1 LLAQATY
8 GATPQDI
15 TRVKTLGWSAW
26 LDEQFA
32 APALDGDTYSA
43 YVNRGGPPGCAPNC
57 SGGNINTVMEAF
69 WRHAV
74 LGPDQLRQRTVFA
87 LSQIFVVG
95 NSVDQVHRA
104 YSDYYTMLN
113 RNAFGNF
120 RTLLEE
126 VSLHPTMGRYLSHLG
141 NDKEDPNPNG
151 RIPDQNY
158 AREVMQLFS
167 IGLWQLNPDGSR
179 KKDATGKDI
188 PTYGQAEVVGMSRVF
203 TGWSWG
209 DRGSSPNT
217 WEFGY
222 RDNHEVLMKAYPAH
236 HSSSPKLIINGQTIP
251 ANTNAQNSLRIALD
265 ALFNHPN
272 AGPFIG
278 SQLIKR
284 LVTSNPSPAYVT
296 RVTNAFNNNGAGVRG
311 DMKAVWRAIL
321 LDAEARDMNNVNS
334 PQWGKLREPLLRYAH
349 FLRTFGVSSD
359 SGVYSIWNLEAGAT
373 SIGQNPLRS
382 PSVFNWYRPD
392 YSPPGAIFGAGLV
405 APEFQITHETTT
417 AGYTNFIVD
426 KAERETARFH
436 QAGSRSASVLFTTYT
451 AERALADR
459 PAALLDHLNLLLMA
473 GQMRPALR
481 SRVEQAIAA
490 IPLNNDTDRYRRV
503 STAVALL
510 MVSPQYLVQK

>member
-1 LLAQATY
+1 MN
-8 GATPQDI
+8 
-15 TRVKTLGWSAW
+15 
-26 LDEQFA
+26 EQFSA
-32 APALDGDTYSA
+32 DAVDRETYAA
-43 YVNRGGPPGCAPNC
+43 YVDRGGLPGCKPGC
-57 SGGNINTVMEAF
+57 TGGNINTVMEAI
-69 WRHAV
+69 WRQTV
-74 LGPDQLRQRTVFA
+74 LGPDQLRQRATFA

-95 NSVDQVHRA
+95 SSVDQVHKA
-104 YSDYYTMLN
+104 YSEYYTMLG

-179 KKDATGKDI
+179 KKDASGKDI

-209 DRGSSPNT
+209 DSAGSPPNT
-217 WEFGY
+217 WQYGY
-222 RDNHEVLMKAYPAH
+222 RDNHEVLMKAYAAH
-236 HSSSPKLIINGQTIP
+236 HSSSAKLMINGQTI
-251 ANTNAQNSLRIALD
+251 AAGTGAEQSLRIALD

-272 AGPFIG
+272 VGPFIG
-278 SQLIKR
+278 KQLIQR

-296 RVTNAFNNNGAGVRG
+296 RVTNAFNNNGSGVRG

-321 LDAEARDMNNVNS
+321 LDEEARDMNKVTAD
-334 PQWGKLREPLLRYAH
+334 PTWGKLREPLLRYAH
-349 FLRTFGVSSD
+349 FMRTFGVTSD
-359 SGVYSIWNLEAGAT
+359 SGNYPIWNLEAGAT

-392 YSPPGAIFGAGLV
+392 YSPPGALFRANKV

-436 QAGSRSASVLFTTYT
+436 PAASRNNSTLYT
-451 AERALADR
+451 NYSAERALADR
-459 PAALLDHLNLLLMA
+459 PGALLDHLDLLLMA

-481 SRVEQAIAA
+481 TRVADAVTA
-490 IPLNNDTDRYRRV
+490 IPLKSDTDSYRRV
-503 STAVALL
+503 STAVALI
-510 MVSPQYLVQK
+510 MASPQYLIQK